1 MCVRNESV
9 DRLTLANTDITMSKF
24 FFKRRTI
31 INLNSLH
38 LNSKLTV
45 EISKGYQKVLA
56 DTVFCVKNEC
66 VDTSKCRQTMST
78 LSKFFL
84 QRTNINLN
92 SIECPSIQ
100 CNN

>member
-1 MCVRNESV
+1 MDV
-9 DRLTLANTDITMSKF
+9 LTLANADKTKSKF
-24 FFKRRTI
+24 FFKRRTNM
-31 INLNSLH
+31 NLNSLH
-38 LNSKLTV
+38 SNSKLTV

-92 SIECPSIQ
+92 SIDCPSIQ